1 MKTVVCSALIAILAI
16 SAESQE
22 TAVSTNA
29 PPPQTW
35 NLHVQNTAIIQGDP
49 PFRAKYSGPNSLD
62 SQGEIRE
69 TVSVD
74 LYSGVRLWQGAEAHV
89 DGLMWQGFGLSHTTG
104 IEGFPNGEAFR
115 DGTKVPN
122 VNLARVFIRQV
133 IGFGGDQ
140 EEIEDDQLQL
150 AGKQDVSR
158 LTLTAGRFSAK
169 DIFDNNAYANDP
181 RTQFMSWALMANE
194 AWDYPADSL
203 GFETGMAAELN
214 EPLWA
219 FRYGFFQMPKNSNG
233 TAQDQNYL
241 KAWGMVWE
249 VERRYMLNNHPGIV
263 RLLGFLN
270 RAHMGSYQ
278 IAVNN
283 PERPADI
290 IATRAYRSKYG
301 FGLNVEQEICTNVGV
316 FSRLGWSDGQ
326 NEAWVFS
333 DVDHTATLGV
343 SIKGGAWHRND
354 DTFALAGVL
363 NDISRVHQEFFEAG
377 GLGILA
383 GDGKLTY
390 GIEKILETYYD
401 VGIWKTVHVAL
412 NYQFITDPAFNRD
425 RGPVSVIGARLHWE
439 F

>member
-158 LTLTAGRFSAK
+158 LTLT
-169 DIFDNNAYANDP
+169 
-181 RTQFMSWALMANE
+181 
-194 AWDYPADSL
+194 
-203 GFETGMAAELN
+203 
-214 EPLWA
+214 
-219 FRYGFFQMPKNSNG
+219 
-233 TAQDQNYL
+233 
-241 KAWGMVWE
+241 
-249 VERRYMLNNHPGIV
+249 
-263 RLLGFLN
+263 
-270 RAHMGSYQ
+270 
-278 IAVNN
+278 
-283 PERPADI
+283 
-290 IATRAYRSKYG
+290 
-301 FGLNVEQEICTNVGV
+301 VG
-316 FSRLGWSDGQ
+316 
-326 NEAWVFS
+326 
-333 DVDHTATLGV
+333 
-343 SIKGGAWHRND
+343 
-354 DTFALAGVL
+354 
-363 NDISRVHQEFFEAG
+363 
-377 GLGILA
+377 
-383 GDGKLTY
+383 
-390 GIEKILETYYD
+390 
-401 VGIWKTVHVAL
+401 
-412 NYQFITDPAFNRD
+412 
-425 RGPVSVIGARLHWE
+425 
-439 F
+439 